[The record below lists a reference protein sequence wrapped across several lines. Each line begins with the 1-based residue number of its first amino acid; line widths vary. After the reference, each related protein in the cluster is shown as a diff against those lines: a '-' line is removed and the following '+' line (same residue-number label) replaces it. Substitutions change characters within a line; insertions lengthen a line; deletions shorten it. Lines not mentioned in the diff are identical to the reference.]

1 MKFIKS
7 LQFRILAMLI
17 LIGIIPA
24 VIATRSVVR
33 GYEER
38 AVSLRGMNVRNQ
50 CEILSNQLIDAD
62 YFDNTDSDII
72 NSELTLLSNV
82 YFGRIMVID
91 DRFRIVRDTYELGTG
106 RTNVSEQV
114 IDCFRGEG
122 GSTIYDRDNG
132 YIEVA
137 VPVDKPETEDIEGV
151 ILVSVSTN
159 EIAQTVRVL
168 ERNSLLIIATISALV
183 LVLGYLLSRYLIRPL
198 HRVTNEIEAITDGFE
213 AETISVTDYTET
225 EQITNAFNQLLG
237 RVKKVDESRQEFVS
251 NVSHELKTPLA
262 SMKVLADSL
271 VGQENVPNEIYREF
285 MEDISQ
291 EIDRENGIIHDLLE
305 MVRMDKK
312 SASFHFKSVNI
323 GNMLEDIIQRLRPIA
338 GKRNIEVT
346 LDTFREVEAEVDESK
361 LSLAFTNLIENGIK
375 YNVED
380 GWVRVSL
387 NADHRFFYVTVADSG
402 IGIADEDQAFI
413 FERFYRVD
421 KSHSTEV
428 EGTGLGLAIVKSAV
442 TAHNGVVKVI
452 SKPGEGTS
460 FQTRIPLRH
469 EEEGTL

>member
-38 AVSLRGMNVRNQ
+38 AVKLRGMNVRNQ
-50 CEILSNQLIDAD
+50 CEILANQLVDAD
-62 YFDNTDSDII
+62 YFENTNSDII

-82 YFGRIMVID
+82 YFGRIMVIGSD
-91 DRFRIVRDTYELGTG
+91 FRIVRDTYDLGIG

-122 GSTIYDRDNG
+122 SSTAYDAENG

-137 VPVDKPETEDIEGV
+137 VPVSKPDTEEIEGV

-159 EIAQTVRVL
+159 EIAQNVRIL
-168 ERNSLLIIATISALV
+168 ERNSLLIIASIIGIV
-183 LVLGYLLSRYLIRPL
+183 MIVGYLLSRYLIRPL
-198 HRVTNEIEAITDGFE
+198 HRVTNEIESITDGFE
-213 AETISVTDYTET
+213 EERISVTDYTET
-225 EQITNAFNQLLG
+225 EQITNAFNQLLS
-237 RVKKVDESRQEFVS
+237 RVKKVDDSRQEFVS

-285 MEDISQ
+285 MEDISH
-291 EIDRENGIIHDLLE
+291 EIDRENGIIQDLLE
-305 MVRMDKK
+305 IVRMDKRANNINITK
-312 SASFHFKSVNI
+312 VNI
-323 GNMLEDIIQRLRPIA
+323 GNMLEDILQRLKPIA
-338 GKRNIEVT
+338 GKRNIELS
-346 LDTFREVEAEVDESK
+346 LDRFRDVEAEVDSSK
-361 LSLAFTNLIENGIK
+361 LTLAFTNLIENAIK

-387 NADHRFFYVTVADSG
+387 NADHKFFYVTVADSG
-402 IGIADEDQAFI
+402 IGISDEDQAFI

-442 TAHNGVVKVI
+442 TVHHGVVKVI

-460 FQTRIPLRH
+460 FQTRIPLLYEQG
-469 EEEGTL
+469 EES

>member
-1 MKFIKS
+1 
-7 LQFRILAMLI
+7 
-17 LIGIIPA
+17 
-24 VIATRSVVR
+24 
-33 GYEER
+33 
-38 AVSLRGMNVRNQ
+38 
-50 CEILSNQLIDAD
+50 
-62 YFDNTDSDII
+62 
-72 NSELTLLSNV
+72 
-82 YFGRIMVID
+82 
-91 DRFRIVRDTYELGTG
+91 
-106 RTNVSEQV
+106 
-114 IDCFRGEG
+114 
-122 GSTIYDRDNG
+122 
-132 YIEVA
+132 
-137 VPVDKPETEDIEGV
+137 VDMTETEDIEGV

-159 EIAQTVRVL
+159 EIGQTVRLL
-168 ERNSLLIIATISALV
+168 ERNSLIIIGTISALV
-183 LVLGYLLSRYLIRPL
+183 LVIGYLLSRYLIKPL
-198 HRVTNEIEAITDGFE
+198 HRVTNEIEGITDGFE
-213 AETISVTDYTET
+213 EETISVTDYTET

-312 SASFHFKSVNI
+312 AANFHFRTVNI

-338 GKRNIEVT
+338 GKRNIEVA

-402 IGIADEDQAFI
+402 IGISEEDQAFI

-460 FQTRIPLRH
+460 FQTRIPLQH
-469 EEEGTL
+469 EEEAPA

>member
-1 MKFIKS
+1 
-7 LQFRILAMLI
+7 MLI

-50 CEILSNQLIDAD
+50 CEILSNQLIDAN
-62 YFDNTDSDII
+62 YFDNTDSAVI

-91 DRFRIVRDTYELGTG
+91 NQFRIVRDTYDLGTG

-122 GSTIYDRDNG
+122 SSTIYDRENG

-137 VPVDKPETEDIEGV
+137 VPVDMTETEDIEGV

-159 EIAQTVRVL
+159 EIGQTVRLL
-168 ERNSLLIIATISALV
+168 ERNSLIIIGTISALV
-183 LVLGYLLSRYLIRPL
+183 LVIGYLLSRYLIKPL
-198 HRVTNEIEAITDGFE
+198 HRVTNEIEGITDGFE
-213 AETISVTDYTET
+213 EETISVTDYTET

-312 SASFHFKSVNI
+312 AANFHFRTVNI

-338 GKRNIEVT
+338 GKRNIEVA

-402 IGIADEDQAFI
+402 IGISEEDQAFI

-460 FQTRIPLRH
+460 FQTRIPLQH
-469 EEEGTL
+469 EEEAPA

>member
-38 AVSLRGMNVRNQ
+38 AVKLRGMNVRNQ
-50 CEILSNQLIDAD
+50 CEILANQLVDAD
-62 YFDNTDSDII
+62 YFENTNSDII

-82 YFGRIMVID
+82 YFGRIMVIGSD
-91 DRFRIVRDTYELGTG
+91 FRIVRDTYDLGIG
-106 RTNVSEQV
+106 RTNVSAQV

-122 GSTIYDRDNG
+122 SSTAYDAENG

-137 VPVDKPETEDIEGV
+137 VPVSKPDTEEIEGV

-159 EIAQTVRVL
+159 EIAQNVRIL
-168 ERNSLLIIATISALV
+168 ERNSLLIIATIIGIV
-183 LVLGYLLSRYLIRPL
+183 MIVGYLLSRYLIRPL
-198 HRVTNEIEAITDGFE
+198 HRVTNEIESITDGFE
-213 AETISVTDYTET
+213 EERISVTDYTET
-225 EQITNAFNQLLG
+225 EQITNAFNQLLS
-237 RVKKVDESRQEFVS
+237 RVKKVDDSRQEFVS

-285 MEDISQ
+285 MEDISH
-291 EIDRENGIIHDLLE
+291 EIDRENGIIQDLLE
-305 MVRMDKK
+305 IVRMEKRANNINIAK
-312 SASFHFKSVNI
+312 VNI
-323 GNMLEDIIQRLRPIA
+323 GNMLEDILQRLRPIA
-338 GKRNIEVT
+338 GKRNIELS
-346 LDTFREVEAEVDESK
+346 LDRFRDVEAEVDSSK
-361 LSLAFTNLIENGIK
+361 LTLAFTNLIENAIK

-387 NADHRFFYVTVADSG
+387 NADHKFFYVTVADSG
-402 IGIADEDQAFI
+402 IGISDEDQAFI

-442 TAHNGVVKVI
+442 TVHHGVVKVI
-452 SKPGEGTS
+452 SKPGAGTS
-460 FQTRIPLRH
+460 FQTRIPLLYEQG
-469 EEEGTL
+469 EES